1 MALNHEQQF
10 LAVGRSASRLLL
22 AAAVCAGTLLGVG
35 CEKKAG
41 APGPGVGTT
50 TAPPTASG
58 GGDAPAPAGAVTK
71 LDPASVA
78 NGATIKGT
86 VKLDGEAPVKKYD
99 MSQRP
104 ECVALHPGGMPDRD
118 NLLKGSDGGLRDVF
132 VQITGGLEKYSFDTP
147 TEPVAVDQK
156 GCVYVPHV
164 FGIMANQDIKL
175 INSDDFLHNVNVPEA
190 KKNVAMPKPAERI
203 EKRWFRK
210 PKVPAVFQCEVHSWM
225 KAYACVV
232 DHPYYSV
239 SSADGSFEI
248 KGLPAGTY
256 KVTVWH
262 ELVRGLKAPVEQEI
276 TVAEGETKEIEFVY
290 TLGK

>member
-1 MALNHEQQF
+1 MALNHEKQF
-10 LAVGRSASRLLL
+10 LAVGCSAARLLL
-22 AAAVCAGTLLGVG
+22 AVAVCALTLFGVG
-35 CEKKAG
+35 CEKKGG
-41 APGPGVGTT
+41 AP
-50 TAPPTASG
+50 AA
-58 GGDAPAPAGAVTK
+58 GGDAPTVAPSGGGEAPVAPDTATK

-78 NGATIKGT
+78 NGATIKGM
-86 VKLDGEAPVKKYD
+86 VKLDGDAPEKKYD

-118 NLLKGSDGGLRDVF
+118 NLLTGAGGGVKDVF
-132 VQITGGLEKYSFDTP
+132 VQITGGLEKYTFATP
-147 TEPVAVDQK
+147 GEPVTVDQR

-164 FGIMANQDIKL
+164 FGMMVNQNIKL
-175 INSDDFLHNVNVPEA
+175 INSDEFLHNVNAPDA
-190 KKNVAMPKPAERI
+190 RKNVAMPKPGERI

-225 KAYACVV
+225 KAYACIV
-232 DHPYYSV
+232 DHPYFSV
-239 SSADGSFEI
+239 TTDDGTFEI
-248 KGLPAGTY
+248 KGLPPGTY

-276 TVAEGETKEIEFVY
+276 TVGEGETKEIEFVY